1 MSGALKPGDR
11 MPSETE
17 LAELCGVSR
26 GSVRQAMKAL
36 ETMGILSIRPGDGT
50 YVNTRITEKRLNPL
64 LFALVIASPSVKELA
79 DARYA
84 LERDIF
90 ELLIQDRKLA
100 DAVIAPL
107 EENLRVHKQ
116 LLLED
121 APNLRLADNDLAFHR
136 ILSHGCGN
144 VLLQTIYDYLMES
157 FRHYLIYTTE
167 LQAQRDV
174 TIAAHTTIIRAMKTG
189 SFQLAKEAA
198 KLSVDSWY
206 ELMLSGEKADAT

>member
-1 MSGALKPGDR
+1 MDGYSWEARQSVHISAPNHVINQIQEVLMSGALKPGDR

-100 DAVIAPL
+100 DRS
-107 EENLRVHKQ
+107 NRMSRLR
-116 LLLED
+116 
-121 APNLRLADNDLAFHR
+121 R
-136 ILSHGCGN
+136 
-144 VLLQTIYDYLMES
+144 
-157 FRHYLIYTTE
+157 
-167 LQAQRDV
+167 
-174 TIAAHTTIIRAMKTG
+174 
-189 SFQLAKEAA
+189 
-198 KLSVDSWY
+198 
-206 ELMLSGEKADAT
+206 